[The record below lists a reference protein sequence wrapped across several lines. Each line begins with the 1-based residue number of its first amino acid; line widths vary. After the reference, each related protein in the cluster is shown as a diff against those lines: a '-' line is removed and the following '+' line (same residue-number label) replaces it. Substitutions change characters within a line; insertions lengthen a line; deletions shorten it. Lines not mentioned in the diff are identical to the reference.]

1 MATTLDWVK
10 SLRADIRGDCGKG
23 WNLRGR
29 EVGGKMVMQIDRNDE
44 NGRSTLLTNIGWRK
58 DNKRNILNAIVE
70 IKDFMYHNGDSL
82 KEAYKKFS
90 NHIGL
95 IPIVMISPY
104 DTDLINEGSIER
116 RKFIDGIISQND
128 KSYLRDLIDYNK
140 IIQNR
145 NKLLKNSSYN
155 TKSNLEMIDV
165 YDDKIIELSDPI
177 HEKRI
182 SFIK

>member
-1 MATTLDWVK
+1 MIVDDIAKFRNNSRNGIINESQVMATTLDWVK

-90 NHIGL
+90 NQSEYAPVIKGQLKQHLVEAFLSLL
-95 IPIVMISPY
+95 IM
-104 DTDLINEGSIER
+104 G
-116 RKFIDGIISQND
+116 
-128 KSYLRDLIDYNK
+128 
-140 IIQNR
+140 R
-145 NKLLKNSSYN
+145 NVHKY
-155 TKSNLEMIDV
+155 V
-165 YDDKIIELSDPI
+165 
-177 HEKRI
+177 
-182 SFIK
+182 

>member
-10 SLRADIRGDCGKG
+10 SVRADIRGDCGKG

-70 IKDFMYHNGDSL
+70 IKDYMYHNGDSL

-90 NHIGL
+90 NQ
-95 IPIVMISPY
+95 SNY
-104 DTDLINEGSIER
+104 DYL
-116 RKFIDGIISQND
+116 FIFVNAKGFDFKTFDPTNI
-128 KSYLRDLIDYNK
+128 
-140 IIQNR
+140 
-145 NKLLKNSSYN
+145 NSS
-155 TKSNLEMIDV
+155 KL
-165 YDDKIIELSDPI
+165 
-177 HEKRI
+177 
-182 SFIK
+182 

>member
-70 IKDFMYHNGDSL
+70 IKDYMYHNGDSL

-90 NHIGL
+90 NQSEYAPVIKGQL
-95 IPIVMISPY
+95 KGWAANKKAFLDSRSNRRSTTLYDLTKRVELACRFLEKSPS
-104 DTDLINEGSIER
+104 LVAASA
-116 RKFIDGIISQND
+116 
-128 KSYLRDLIDYNK
+128 
-140 IIQNR
+140 
-145 NKLLKNSSYN
+145 
-155 TKSNLEMIDV
+155 
-165 YDDKIIELSDPI
+165 
-177 HEKRI
+177 
-182 SFIK
+182 

>member
-1 MATTLDWVK
+1 MAITLDWVK

-29 EVGGKMVMQIDRNDE
+29 EVGGKMVMQIDKNDE

-90 NHIGL
+90 NQSKYAPVIKGQL
-95 IPIVMISPY
+95 KDWAANKKAFLDSRSNRRSTTLY
-104 DTDLINEGSIER
+104 DL
-116 RKFIDGIISQND
+116 
-128 KSYLRDLIDYNK
+128 
-140 IIQNR
+140 
-145 NKLLKNSSYN
+145 
-155 TKSNLEMIDV
+155 TKSVKLACRFLQKVQNHKTQ
-165 YDDKIIELSDPI
+165 KIY
-177 HEKRI
+177 
-182 SFIK
+182 F

>member
-70 IKDFMYHNGDSL
+70 IKDYMYHNGDSL
-82 KEAYKKFS
+82 KQAYKKFS
-90 NHIGL
+90 NQSEYAPVIKET
-95 IPIVMISPY
+95 IR
-104 DTDLINEGSIER
+104 SIEKAYLLVKHLFTSR
-116 RKFIDGIISQND
+116 TINTQNLNN
-128 KSYLRDLIDYNK
+128 Y
-140 IIQNR
+140 
-145 NKLLKNSSYN
+145 
-155 TKSNLEMIDV
+155 
-165 YDDKIIELSDPI
+165 
-177 HEKRI
+177 
-182 SFIK
+182 

>member
-10 SLRADIRGDCGKG
+10 SVRADIRGDCGKG

-82 KEAYKKFS
+82 KEAFKK
-90 NHIGL
+90 
-95 IPIVMISPY
+95 
-104 DTDLINEGSIER
+104 INQIKRLFLNNLTKWYEKILR
-116 RKFIDGIISQND
+116 IIKVS
-128 KSYLRDLIDYNK
+128 K
-140 IIQNR
+140 
-145 NKLLKNSSYN
+145 
-155 TKSNLEMIDV
+155 
-165 YDDKIIELSDPI
+165 
-177 HEKRI
+177 
-182 SFIK
+182 

>member
-1 MATTLDWVK
+1 MIVDDIAKFLNNSRNGIINESQVMATTLDWVK

-90 NHIGL
+90 NQSEYAPVIKGQLKQHLVEAFLSLL
-95 IPIVMISPY
+95 IM
-104 DTDLINEGSIER
+104 G
-116 RKFIDGIISQND
+116 
-128 KSYLRDLIDYNK
+128 
-140 IIQNR
+140 R
-145 NKLLKNSSYN
+145 NVHKY
-155 TKSNLEMIDV
+155 V
-165 YDDKIIELSDPI
+165 
-177 HEKRI
+177 
-182 SFIK
+182 